1 LFENSTVNEPWTKN
15 PGLFI
20 SGSAMTESDIAKLNE
35 RIERQ
40 KFVLDKELY
49 QQLIRAKLARLNSW
63 FGVTKTATELLKS
76 QD

>member
-1 LFENSTVNEPWTKN
+1 
-15 PGLFI
+15 
-20 SGSAMTESDIAKLNE
+20 MTESDIAKLNE

>member
-1 LFENSTVNEPWTKN
+1 
-15 PGLFI
+15 
-20 SGSAMTESDIAKLNE
+20 MTESDIAKLNE

-49 QQLIRAKLARLNSW
+49 QQLIRAKPARLNSW